1 MIITIIEKEIL
12 LANDISYKLKKLG
25 YETEVFDCLRKA
37 TDFSRGDVYLLS
49 TVFSMNSMKVFINK
63 FQHKSI
69 LLLVSHKS
77 NETLTEPIEL
87 GAKDYMMKP
96 VSMDILLKKIEH
108 YKEFENLKFQHALHR
123 DYHDYVLRDIDLNQ
137 YIDQIRFPMII
148 ITNNIVYIDQL
159 VLAYAKTQNT
169 DIIFVSLNSKNWR
182 DKIHTSHKDHHL
194 YLSGLEALNVKER
207 NSLFNKLEGR
217 KFIISSFTTVNKPYE
232 TIEIAV
238 QSTSLYKNEIL
249 PISGY
254 ALMVIKS
261 LQHRMSDIAISEKLG
276 YTRKKV
282 ASLRKKYELFKDAR
296 LRA

>member
-12 LANDISYKLKKLG
+12 LANDISNKLKKLG
-25 YETEVFDCLRKA
+25 YETEVFDCINKA
-37 TDFSRGDVYLLS
+37 TNSSKGDVYLLS
-49 TVFSMNSMKVFINK
+49 TVFSMSNTKVFINK

-77 NETLTEPIEL
+77 NETLTKPIEL
-87 GAKDYMMKP
+87 GAKDYIMKP
-96 VSMDILLKKIEH
+96 VSIDILSKKIEH
-108 YKEFENLKFQHALHR
+108 YQEFENLKFKHALYQK
-123 DYHDYVLRDIDLNQ
+123 YHDYVLRDIELEI
-137 YIDQIRFPMII
+137 YMDQIDFPMII

-159 VLAYAKTQNT
+159 VLAYGKRKNIN
-169 DIIFVSLNSKNWR
+169 IIFVSLNSKNWR
-182 DKIHTSHKDHHL
+182 DKIHSSDKDQPL
-194 YLSGLEALNVKER
+194 YLSGLESLNVKER

-217 KFIISSFTTVNKPYE
+217 KFIISSFTSVNKPYE
-232 TIEIAV
+232 TIEISV
-238 QSTSLYKNEIL
+238 EGTSLYKNEIL

-282 ASLRKKYELFKDAR
+282 ASLRKKYELFKDDR

>member
-12 LANDISYKLKKLG
+12 LANNISDKLKKLG
-25 YETEVFDCLRKA
+25 YETEVFDCITKA
-37 TDFSRGDVYLLS
+37 TDFSTGDVYLLS
-49 TVFSMNSMKVFINK
+49 TVFSMSNMKVFIQK
-63 FQHKSI
+63 FTHKTI

-96 VSMDILLKKIEH
+96 VCMDILTKKIEH
-108 YKEFENLKFQHALHR
+108 YHEFENLKFKHALYQK
-123 DYHDYVLRDIDLNQ
+123 YHDYVLRDIELEI

-148 ITNNIVYIDQL
+148 ITNNIAHIDQL
-159 VLAYAKTQNT
+159 VLAYGKRKNIN
-169 DIIFVSLNSKNWR
+169 IIFVSLNSKNWR
-182 DKIHTSHKDHHL
+182 DKIHNCKKDQPL
-194 YLSGLEALNVKER
+194 YLSGLESLNVKER

-217 KFIISSFTTVNKPYE
+217 KFIISSFTSVNKSYK
-232 TIEIAV
+232 TIEITV

-254 ALMVIKS
+254 ALMVIKA
-261 LQHRMSDIAISEKLG
+261 LQYRMSDIAISEKLG

-282 ASLRKKYELFKDAR
+282 ASLRKKHELFKDDR

>member
-12 LANDISYKLKKLG
+12 LANDISEKLKKLG
-25 YETEVFDCLRKA
+25 YETEVFDCIKKA
-37 TDFSRGDVYLLS
+37 TALSTGDVYLLS
-49 TVFSMNSMKVFINK
+49 TVFSVNSMKVFIQK
-63 FQHKSI
+63 FKHKSI

-77 NETLTEPIEL
+77 NEALTEPIEL

-96 VSMDILLKKIEH
+96 VSMEILTKKIEH
-108 YKEFENLKFQHALHR
+108 YQEFEYLKFKHALYR
-123 DYHDYVLRDIDLNQ
+123 EYHDYVLRDIELEN

-159 VLAYAKTQNT
+159 VLAYGKRKN
-169 DIIFVSLNSKNWR
+169 INIVFISLNSKNWR
-182 DKIHTSHKDHHL
+182 DKIHSSDKDQPL
-194 YLSGLEALNVKER
+194 YLSGLESLNVKER
-207 NSLFNKLEGR
+207 NSLFTKLDGR
-217 KFIISSFTTVNKPYE
+217 KFIISSFTSVNKPYE
-232 TIEIAV
+232 TIEITV

-254 ALMVIKS
+254 ALRVIKS

-282 ASLRKKYELFKDAR
+282 ASLRKKYDLFKDDR

>member
-12 LANDISYKLKKLG
+12 LANDISDKLKKLG
-25 YETEVFDCLRKA
+25 YETEVFDCITKA
-37 TDFSRGDVYLLS
+37 TDLSSGDVYLLS
-49 TVFSMNSMKVFINK
+49 TVFSMGSTENFIEK

-77 NETLTEPIEL
+77 NETLTKPIEL

-96 VSMDILLKKIEH
+96 VSIDILTKKIEH
-108 YKEFENLKFQHALHR
+108 YQEFENLKFKHSLYR
-123 DYHDYVLRDIDLNQ
+123 EYHDYVLKDIELEV
-137 YIDQIRFPMII
+137 YMDQIRFPMII
-148 ITNNIVYIDQL
+148 ITNNIVHIDQL
-159 VLAYAKTQNT
+159 VLAYAKAKN
-169 DIIFVSLNSKNWR
+169 INIVFISLSTKNWR
-182 DKIHTSHKDHHL
+182 DEIHATERDQPL

-207 NSLFNKLEGR
+207 NSLFNKLEDR
-217 KFIISSFTTVNKPYE
+217 KFIISSFTSINKPYE
-232 TIEIAV
+232 TIEIVV

-282 ASLRKKYELFKDAR
+282 ASLRKKYELFKDKR

>member
-12 LANDISYKLKKLG
+12 LANNISDKLKKLG
-25 YETEVFDCLRKA
+25 YETEVFDCINKA
-37 TDFSRGDVYLLS
+37 TDCSRGDVYLLS
-49 TVFSMNSMKVFINK
+49 TVFSMCSMKVFIQK

-96 VSMDILLKKIEH
+96 VSMDILIKKIEH
-108 YKEFENLKFQHALHR
+108 YQEFETLKFKQALYR
-123 DYHDYVLRDIDLNQ
+123 EYHDYVLKDIEVEV
-137 YIDQIRFPMII
+137 YMDQIRFPMII
-148 ITNNIVYIDQL
+148 ITNNIVHIDQL
-159 VLAYAKTQNT
+159 VLAYAKRKN
-169 DIIFVSLNSKNWR
+169 INIVFISLNTKNWR
-182 DKIHTSHKDHHL
+182 DKIHLSDKDQPI
-194 YLSGLEALNVKER
+194 YLSGLEALNIKER
-207 NSLFNKLEGR
+207 NSLFDKLKDR
-217 KFIISSFTTVNKPYE
+217 KFIVSSFTSVNKPYE
-232 TIEIAV
+232 TIEIVV

-249 PISGY
+249 SISGY

-282 ASLRKKYELFKDAR
+282 ASLRKKYELFKDDR

>member
-12 LANDISYKLKKLG
+12 LANDISDKLKKLG
-25 YETEVFDCLRKA
+25 YETEVFDCIMKA
-37 TDFSRGDVYLLS
+37 TQLSTGDVYLLS
-49 TVFSMNSMKVFINK
+49 TVFSMSSTKVFIQK

-77 NETLTEPIEL
+77 NETLTTPIEL

-96 VSMDILLKKIEH
+96 VSMDILIKKIEH
-108 YKEFENLKFQHALHR
+108 YQEFENLKFKHALYR
-123 DYHDYVLRDIDLNQ
+123 EYHDYVLKDIELEV

-148 ITNNIVYIDQL
+148 ITNNIVHIDQL
-159 VLAYAKTQNT
+159 VLAYSKRKN
-169 DIIFVSLNSKNWR
+169 INIVFISLNTKNWR
-182 DKIHTSHKDHHL
+182 DKIHVADKDQPL

-207 NSLFNKLEGR
+207 NSLFNKLEDR
-217 KFIISSFTTVNKPYE
+217 KFIVSSFTSVNKPYE
-232 TIEIAV
+232 TIEIVV

-261 LQHRMSDIAISEKLG
+261 LQHKMSDIAISEKLG

-282 ASLRKKYELFKDAR
+282 ASLRKKYELFKDDR
-296 LRA
+296 LHA